1 MTLDIFTDKKKEK
14 ELKVFLNGSID
25 SETYFDLEN
34 RLQEVLLNPPE
45 IVVLDLVRL

>member
-1 MTLDIFTDKKKEK
+1 MDKKKEK
-14 ELKVFLNGSID
+14 ELKISINGSID
-25 SETYFDLEN
+25 SEIYFDLEN